1 MEVVEL
7 EGEYLSNLFC
17 ECRVSVQRVIEQV
30 FVWVQSGISK
40 NDSICEITVKKN
52 PTCLSI

>member
-7 EGEYLSNLFC
+7 EGEYLSSLFC
-17 ECRVSVQRVIEQV
+17 ECRESVQRVSEQV